1 MFFPLGQA
9 FFELC
14 STCLQRDF
22 DTILCSHVINMA
34 LQMAAKGKLD
44 KNLTIKIFSVEFLD
58 KIDSE
63 IEQLATSE
71 NNTPRILWY
80 PRTLRR
86 SLMNLNRLVCI
97 CFPEYNVPWF
107 HEKYCIEHEKTLKG
121 PITMSSQ
128 LSSIKEDVY
137 QTLCNVTGGYR
148 NVRENVFSPYYH
160 FIDFEVWL
168 DTSGLIKDLGGEK
181 SSNMNFLPIG
191 NILVIKP

>member
-1 MFFPLGQA
+1 
-9 FFELC
+9 
-14 STCLQRDF
+14 
-22 DTILCSHVINMA
+22 MA
-34 LQMAAKGKLD
+34 LEIAAKGKLD
-44 KNLTIKIFSVEFLD
+44 KKLTIRIFSVEFLD

-71 NNTPRILWY
+71 NNNPKILWY

-86 SLMNLNRLVCI
+86 SLMYLNRLVCI

-107 HEKYCIEHEKTLKG
+107 HEKYCLENEKYLKG
-121 PITMSSQ
+121 PITISSE

-137 QTLCNVTGGYR
+137 QTLCKVTGGYR

-168 DTSGLIKDLGGEK
+168 DTSGLIEDLGREK
-181 SSNMNFLPIG
+181 SSIMNFLPIG
-191 NILVIKP
+191 NILVI

>member
-1 MFFPLGQA
+1 MQHFLLGQA

-107 HEKYCIEHEKTLKG
+107 HEKYCIEHEKKLLG
-121 PITMSSQ
+121 PAMSSQ
-128 LSSIKEDVY
+128 
-137 QTLCNVTGGYR
+137 
-148 NVRENVFSPYYH
+148 
-160 FIDFEVWL
+160 
-168 DTSGLIKDLGGEK
+168 
-181 SSNMNFLPIG
+181 
-191 NILVIKP
+191 